1 LPCDDKDSNKM
12 TGPSG
17 AAAKRRVLVVEDE
30 MLIGMLL
37 EDMLT
42 DLGHEVVAIVPR
54 LKDAMAAVDRETYD
68 LAILDVHLHGES
80 AFPVADVLIAKGIP
94 FVFATGYGERGLPE
108 NYRGRPVLQ
117 KPFAK
122 GRPGARA
129 PEAVPVKTQRLS
141 YLARLC
147 RAFDFCVPAAGRAC
161 LRRPMSFHGSRRRR
175 ASRFGRFS
183 TVKRVRDFLRAELF
197 PGQGR
202 GHRRAGRA
210 RVE

>member
-1 LPCDDKDSNKM
+1 MDASDNDGGLFEPAGPVGLMAFPATTEDSNKM

-17 AAAKRRVLVVEDE
+17 AAAKHRVLVVEDE

-42 DLGHEVVAIVPR
+42 DLGHEVAAIVPR
-54 LKDAMAAVDRETYD
+54 LKEAMAAVDRETYD

-80 AFPVADVLIAKGIP
+80 AFPVAEALIVKGIP

-122 GRPGARA
+122 DDL
-129 PEAVPVKTQRLS
+129 E
-141 YLARLC
+141 
-147 RAFDFCVPAAGRAC
+147 
-161 LRRPMSFHGSRRRR
+161 
-175 ASRFGRFS
+175 
-183 TVKRVRDFLRAELF
+183 RVLHRLF
-197 PGQGR
+197 P
-202 GHRRAGRA
+202 
-210 RVE
+210 

>member
-1 LPCDDKDSNKM
+1 MDASDNDGGLFEPAGPVGLMAFPATTEDSNKM

-17 AAAKRRVLVVEDE
+17 AAAKHRVLVVEDE

-42 DLGHEVVAIVPR
+42 DLGHEVAAIIPR
-54 LKDAMAAVDRETYD
+54 LKEAMAAVDRETYD

-80 AFPVADVLIAKGIP
+80 AFPVAEALIAKGTP

-122 GRPGARA
+122 DDLER
-129 PEAVPVKTQRLS
+129 VLQRL
-141 YLARLC
+141 
-147 RAFDFCVPAAGRAC
+147 
-161 LRRPMSFHGSRRRR
+161 
-175 ASRFGRFS
+175 
-183 TVKRVRDFLRAELF
+183 F
-197 PGQGR
+197 P
-202 GHRRAGRA
+202 
-210 RVE
+210 